1 MTGILNNDDLID
13 FLKKMMFVS
22 LEKLDEIQKAKDI
35 DTIKILIEELQI
47 INNVIDSVNAY
58 IDFIE

>member
-1 MTGILNNDDLID
+1 
-13 FLKKMMFVS
+13 MMYVS
-22 LEKLDEIQKAKDI
+22 LQKLDEIQQAKDI
-35 DTIKILIEELQI
+35 DKVKILIEELQI